1 MGYDH
6 NHPPITLSNTSLHQL
21 NPAHSKNIT
30 LSQISA
36 TLHRGL
42 GSSTGT
48 QITLH
53 GHKSLRKM
61 TLFPP
66 VTVNCQLL
74 LRQGQERSAL
84 GAPPIPTLPNNF

>member
-1 MGYDH
+1 MYTMGYDH

-21 NPAHSKNIT
+21 NPAHPQNST

-36 TLHRGL
+36 TLHRGP

-48 QITLH
+48 QITLY

-61 TLFPP
+61 TLLPL

-74 LRQGQERSAL
+74 LRQSGVRWGSSH
-84 GAPPIPTLPNNF
+84 THVWV